1 MQSGGAYV
9 TYTPSG
15 GGADSVTK
23 KLGEPACDVLQNAGE
38 EANSISYT
46 AQRDID
52 DGLVI
57 LFDNNVGAAPNL
69 SLGSGSQE
77 LLSQHT
83 GTSSY
88 LSGNVWQLVFRVKD
102 ISEGE
107 IITAT
112 PGFGSAY
119 CAMIIISF

>member
-1 MQSGGAYV
+1 MQSDGAYV
-9 TYTPSG
+9 TYTPS

-23 KLGEPACDVLQNAGE
+23 KLGEPACKVLQNAGKM
-38 EANSISYT
+38 ANSISYT
-46 AQRDID
+46 AQSDID

-57 LFDNNVGAAPNL
+57 LFDNNVSAAPNL
-69 SLGSGSQE
+69 SIGSGSQE
-77 LLSQHT
+77 LLSQHK

-112 PGFGSAY
+112 PGSGSAY

>member
-1 MQSGGAYV
+1 MQSDGAYV

-15 GGADSVTK
+15 GADAVTK
-23 KLGEPACDVLQNAGE
+23 KLGEPACDVLRNAGE
-38 EANSISYT
+38 RANSIFYT
-46 AQRDID
+46 TQSDID

-77 LLSQHT
+77 LLSQHK

-88 LSGNVWQLVFRVKD
+88 LSGNAWKLVFRVKD

-107 IITAT
+107 NITVT
-112 PGFGSAY
+112 PGSGSAY